1 MSRAVLWQ
9 LVLFAAVG
17 LGCGVFI
24 LQTVLGSQALAPP
37 MRVQVRMPDAAGIA
51 ESSQVTYRGMS
62 VGTVS
67 DVAIGPDGR
76 GVRLVLNVDAGQ
88 RIPASTRAEVSMDSP
103 MAIKHLDL
111 RPADDRPPY
120 LRDGSVIGPQ
130 QTGRPLPL
138 EKLLVDVDRTTR
150 GINPDDVS
158 AVSRALATGLNGA
171 GPEARRIVDNTVQL
185 NKLLR
190 EHEPQVTNLLEQG
203 PDAVQ
208 ALSGPQTDLPQL
220 AASMRRLA
228 ERTHQQ
234 QPELEHLL
242 GTAPGVTART
252 NDLIARNEQQTE
264 QLLDGALDAAR
275 TLNGRVPA
283 LKEALTAVP
292 KSTRSMA
299 SIVHGDIADFY
310 LVAAQGPVCYYDT
323 ERRTPQETAPRE
335 PRLDQNCPAGDGRA
349 QRGADSAPV
358 PPVPVPESSGHAESS
373 SSDGPPTPPGADRSE
388 PATGGGAGAPRSSIS
403 GPRPWYSTLLQGVR

>member
-67 DVAIGPDGR
+67 DVAIGPEGR
-76 GVRLVLNVDAGQ
+76 GVRLVLDVDSGQ
-88 RIPASTRAEVSMDSP
+88 RIPESARAEVSMDSP

-130 QTGRPLPL
+130 QTDRPLPL
-138 EKLLVDVDRTTR
+138 EKLLVDVDRSTR

-190 EHEPQVTNLLEQG
+190 EHEPQVTNLLQQG
-203 PDAVQ
+203 PEALEAV
-208 ALSGPQTDLPQL
+208 SGPQADLPQL

-242 GTAPGVTART
+242 DTAPGVAGRT
-252 NDLIARNEQQTE
+252 NDLMARNEQQIE
-264 QLLDGALDAAR
+264 QLLDGALDSAR

-283 LKEALTAVP
+283 LKETLTAVP
-292 KSTRSMA
+292 KGTRSMA

-310 LVAAQGPVCYYDT
+310 LVAAQGPACYYDT

-358 PPVPVPESSGHAESS
+358 PSVPVPEPSGESARS
-373 SSDGPPTPPGADRSE
+373 SSDGPRTPPGEDRAG
-388 PATGGGAGAPRSSIS
+388 PATGGGAGAPRSSDP